1 MKSHIY
7 YVYVLR
13 NPEGRLY
20 IGFSTDLQKRVHQH
34 QANEGGWTRNRGP
47 WELVYYETFKYQF
60 EALKRERNL
69 KRGKSNKEL
78 RRILNKN
85 STVERVLQPKD

>member
-1 MKSHIY
+1 MENSTY

-20 IGFSTDLQKRVHQH
+20 IGFSTNLQKRVHEH
-34 QANEGGWTRNRGP
+34 QINEGGWTRGRGP
-47 WELVYYETFKYQF
+47 WELVYYETFKYRF
-60 EALKRERNL
+60 EALRRERNL

-78 RRILNKN
+78 RSMLNKN